1 MCVVEVFRSLLF
13 IFSFTDSVFD
23 TREHLFPLVFMIPW
37 FGFAHLFEEC
47 DSCDSK
53 KTQLA
58 RVRARVVSATIRSN
72 LFVG

>member
-1 MCVVEVFRSLLF
+1 
-13 IFSFTDSVFD
+13 
-23 TREHLFPLVFMIPW
+23 MISW

-58 RVRARVVSATIRSN
+58 RVRARVVGATIRSN
-72 LFVG
+72 LFVGQKEVGEEWVGVV